1 MKTAVKYLLGAIVI
15 GVFGYTIYFLYQK
28 SKPKVETYR
37 TEKAF
42 VSDIVK
48 KTVATGTIKP
58 EEEIEIK
65 PQVSGIISKIFV
77 EEGDIVKQGDMIAE
91 IKIIPDMANL
101 NNAESRVETTKLTL
115 ENAKR
120 DFDRNNELY
129 NSKVISESD
138 FQIIENNYKKALRDY
153 EAAQNNLDIVKKG
166 SAKKFSKTSNT
177 LIKATVNGMVLSI
190 PVKKG
195 YQVIQS
201 NNFNAGTTIAFI
213 ADMGK
218 MIFEGKVD
226 ESEVGK
232 IKNGMSLI
240 LTIGAIEDVEFAAE
254 LKRIA
259 PKGEEENGAVQFLI
273 EADVKL
279 KEDYFIRSGY
289 SANASIVL
297 DKRDSVLVIKESL
310 LQFDK
315 EKTPYV
321 EIALGDGQFERKDVE
336 IGLSDGINVEILN
349 GVTESDSLK
358 VWDKPI

>member
-129 NSKVISESD
+129 NSNVISESD